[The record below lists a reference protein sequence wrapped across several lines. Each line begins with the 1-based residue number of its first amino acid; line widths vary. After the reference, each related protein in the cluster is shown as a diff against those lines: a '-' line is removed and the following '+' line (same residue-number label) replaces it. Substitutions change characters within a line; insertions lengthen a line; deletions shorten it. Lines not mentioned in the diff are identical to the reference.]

1 MGRIFNLMDEE
12 EEVQNGKVEIRPDK
26 VRGEVTFDHV
36 VFGYDDETLMRD
48 VNFQAKPGK
57 MVAIVGPTGAGKTT
71 LICQI

>member
-36 VFGYDDETLMRD
+36 VLGMMM
-48 VNFQAKPGK
+48 KH
-57 MVAIVGPTGAGKTT
+57 
-71 LICQI
+71 

>member
-1 MGRIFNLMDEE
+1 MAKSRSG
-12 EEVQNGKVEIRPDK
+12 PDK

-57 MVAIVGPTGAGKTT
+57 DGSDCRTDRGRQNNIDEFAAAF
-71 LICQI
+71 L